1 MIGRN
6 STTRPRR
13 WKIVPQWPTMNGVM
27 NRTYR
32 TYRTYQLFDPIS
44 PISPISPINDNP
56 RDFRKEETMRKSS
69 AVIVA
74 MFICSALLVPAK
86 GQSGN
91 QAATEPLTLQ
101 ALNIMLRREVG
112 RDMTEADL
120 AARIERFGIA
130 FDPTSDA
137 VSRLRANGAHQN
149 LINAVKRAADKFS
162 ASAGKV
168 VGAGPQTSDPFIEE
182 TRKVV
187 RDYIDELPDFICQQ
201 EIQRYL
207 DLEGTGAWEKAD
219 RLVYELTY
227 NRKHESYKPING
239 VGRPITRSLDE
250 AGGATSTGDFATAL
264 AGIFDLESKTVFKPA
279 GKERLG
285 TRQTILYDFRVPKE
299 TSALRVKAE
308 GADPLIV
315 GYSGT
320 VWIDAETKRV
330 LRIDQAVDDLPKSYP
345 IPYAERSVDYDIV
358 KLRGLD
364 VDFLLPIRA
373 EVIIGD
379 RVPKRHSRNLIYFKF
394 YRKFETDVKLGDDI
408 TPATPQK
415 PPQ

>member
-1 MIGRN
+1 
-6 STTRPRR
+6 
-13 WKIVPQWPTMNGVM
+13 
-27 NRTYR
+27 
-32 TYRTYQLFDPIS
+32 
-44 PISPISPINDNP
+44 
-56 RDFRKEETMRKSS
+56 MRKSF

-74 MFICSALLVPAK
+74 LFICSALFVPAK

-101 ALNIMLRREVG
+101 ALNLMLRREVG

-149 LINAVKRAADKFS
+149 LINAVKRAADKLS

-168 VGAGPQTSDPFIEE
+168 VMTGPQTSDPIIEE

-187 RDYIDELPDFICQQ
+187 RDYLDELPDFICQQ
-201 EIQRYL
+201 DTQRYF
-207 DLEGTGAWEKAD
+207 DRDGSGAWEKGD
-219 RLVYELTY
+219 KLVYELTY
-227 NRKHESYKPING
+227 NHKRELYKPINS
-239 VGRPITRSLDE
+239 VGRPITRPLEE
-250 AGGATSTGDFATAL
+250 AGGATSRGDFASAL
-264 AGIFDLESKTVFKPA
+264 ANLFDLDTKAVFKPA

-285 TRQTILYDFRVPKE
+285 NRQALLYDFTVPKE
-299 TSALRVKAE
+299 SSKLLLKADS
-308 GADPLIV
+308 ADPLIV

-320 VWIDAETKRV
+320 VWIDAETKKV
-330 LRIDQAVDDLPKSYP
+330 LRIDDAVDDLPKSYP
-345 IPYAERSVDYDIV
+345 VTNSESSVDYDII

-364 VDFLLPIRA
+364 VDFLLPTRA
-373 EVIIGD
+373 EFIIGD
-379 RVPKRHSRNLIYFKF
+379 RRQKRQARNLMYFKF

-408 TPATPQK
+408 TPVPPQK

>member
-1 MIGRN
+1 MRN
-6 STTRPRR
+6 
-13 WKIVPQWPTMNGVM
+13 
-27 NRTYR
+27 
-32 TYRTYQLFDPIS
+32 
-44 PISPISPINDNP
+44 
-56 RDFRKEETMRKSS
+56 SS

-74 MFICSALLVPAK
+74 LFICSALFIPAK

-149 LINAVKRAADKFS
+149 LINAVKRAGDKLS

-168 VGAGPQTSDPFIEE
+168 VITGPQPTDPFIEE

-187 RDYIDELPDFICQQ
+187 RDYLDELPDFICQ
-201 EIQRYL
+201 EDIQRYF
-207 DLEGTGAWEKAD
+207 DYEGSGAWEKAD
-219 RLVYELTY
+219 TLVYELTY
-227 NRKHESYKPING
+227 NRKRESYKPINS
-239 VGRPITRSLDE
+239 VGRPVTRPLDDVK
-250 AGGATSTGDFATAL
+250 GAYSTGDFASGL
-264 AGIFDLESKTVFKPA
+264 ASLFDVESKTVFKPA

-285 TRQTILYDFRVPKE
+285 NRQALIYDFVVQKE
-299 TSALRVKAE
+299 SSKLVLKAE

-320 VWIDAETKRV
+320 VWIDVETKKV
-330 LRIDQAVDDLPKSYP
+330 LRIDQALDDLPKSNP
-345 IPYAERSVDYDIV
+345 VTHSESSVDYDIL

-364 VDFLLPIRA
+364 VDFLLPTRA
-373 EVIIGD
+373 EFIIAD
-379 RVPKRHSRNLIYFKF
+379 RRQKRYFRNLIHFKF